1 MNLLNPIF
9 DAKSKKLNKHGTL
22 TISWSIKPLQSE
34 NNKIQTQLV
43 DSQRMSK
50 GVLRVDLHHVEN
62 LQPQN
67 QYFFQLVGN
76 SEIL

>member
-34 NNKIQTQLV
+34 NNKIQT
-43 DSQRMSK
+43 
-50 GVLRVDLHHVEN
+50 
-62 LQPQN
+62 
-67 QYFFQLVGN
+67 
-76 SEIL
+76 